1 MATYNVT
8 TIFGAKDDLISGA
21 PAKKIKGSEFTT
33 EFTNISTAVNS
44 KADTTTVNAVTT
56 TANAAL
62 PKSGGAMTGAITTN
76 STFDGV
82 DIATRDAVLTTTT
95 TTANAALPKAGGAMT
110 GPITTNSTFDGV
122 DIATRDGVLTTT
134 TNTADAALP
143 KAGGTM
149 SGAIAM
155 GTSKITG
162 AGDPTDAQDVATK
175 AYVDANAG
183 SGDVTLSGNN
193 AFTGNNTFSTEIA
206 ANAGIALGDNDKLT
220 FGTSD
225 DLELYH
231 DGSNSIIKDSG
242 TGILKYTSNT
252 AGVAGVTFQIENTDQ
267 DAASG
272 CFIEFKDS
280 LATNTADT
288 SARIGAIASNL
299 IILTV
304 NSANA
309 NQPALECLADDGVK
323 LYSTGTGA
331 TGLRLQ
337 TTTTGVTVTGAVSLS
352 TLLRVSPSAQPSSG
366 STAGDVYY
374 DSTSNKLR
382 CYNGSAWNDL
392 F

>member
-8 TIFGAKDDLISGA
+8 TNFGAKDDLASGVA
-21 PAKKIKGSEFTT
+21 AKKIKGSEFTT

-44 KADTTTVNAVTT
+44 KADTTTVNTVTT

-95 TTANAALPKAGGAMT
+95 TTANAALPKAGG
-110 GPITTNSTFDGV
+110 
-122 DIATRDGVLTTT
+122 
-134 TNTADAALP
+134 
-143 KAGGTM
+143 TM

-193 AFTGNNTFSTEIA
+193 TFTGNNTFSTEIA
-206 ANAGIALGDNDKLT
+206 ANGGIALGDSDKLT

-225 DLELYH
+225 DLEIYH
-231 DGSNSIIKDSG
+231 DGSNSIIKDAG
-242 TGILKYTSNT
+242 TGILKYTSDVAST
-252 AGVAGVTFQIENTDQ
+252 LGVVFEIENANATGNSGAFIAFKDSTGLTPPRTGALGSTLYVTTDDGTNGNQPAITCNASGGVTLH
-267 DAASG
+267 AASG
-272 CFIEFKDS
+272 
-280 LATNTADT
+280 N
-288 SARIGAIASNL
+288 GA
-299 IILTV
+299 
-304 NSANA
+304 
-309 NQPALECLADDGVK
+309 
-323 LYSTGTGA
+323 
-331 TGLRLQ
+331 RLQ